1 MTRSTD
7 QLRQDIEKTRRDLSY
22 DVAALTNK
30 VSPQRII
37 GERVDRVRG
46 AFRSVKD
53 KVMGTAS
60 DIGHTG
66 RAMTSSAA
74 HQVGT
79 TTAELGEAGRSMA
92 SSTAHR
98 IGDTASAATHRIGDT
113 AASASHR
120 IGDIARSAGQMP
132 RQQMQGSPLAA
143 GLIAFGLGALISSM
157 FPTTPREQRIAGRML
172 DEAYERAG
180 GFRQQAMGAAQ
191 HVRQDV
197 AESVRHAAME
207 AAKSASHGAAEV
219 LREGR
224 SAAHDLRM
232 QAHET
237 REAARRS

>member
-1 MTRSTD
+1 MTSSTD

-46 AFRSVKD
+46 AWRTVKG

-66 RAMTSSAA
+66 KAMTSAAGEQVGETTAGIGHAASSAA
-74 HQVGT
+74 HR
-79 TTAELGEAGRSMA
+79 A
-92 SSTAHR
+92 
-98 IGDTASAATHRIGDT
+98 GDTASAVTHRIGDT
-113 AASASHR
+113 AAT
-120 IGDIARSAGQMP
+120 IGDVAKSAGQMP
-132 RQQMQGSPLAA
+132 RQQLQGSPLAA
-143 GLIAFGLGALISSM
+143 GLVAFGLGALISSM
-157 FPTTPREQRIAGRML
+157 FPTTPREQRVAGRML

-180 GFRQQAMGAAQ
+180 SFRQQAMGAAQ
-191 HVRQDV
+191 HVGQDV
-197 AESVRHAAME
+197 ASSVRHAAME

-224 SAAHDLRM
+224 SAAHDARM
-232 QAHET
+232 QAHE
-237 REAARRS
+237 ARQGDHGR